1 MKISKDDIESIT
13 NINFTCNNL
22 HDLSND
28 IYESLMDGDYPE
40 VRIYSQT
47 LIQSLAE
54 LIQSLEDEI

>member
-40 VRIYSQT
+40 VRMYSQS
-47 LIQSLAE
+47 LIQSVAE
-54 LIQSLEDEI
+54 LIQSLDDEL

>member
-40 VRIYSQT
+40 VRIHSQL
-47 LIQSLAE
+47 LIQSVAE

>member
-1 MKISKDDIESIT
+1 MIISKDDIESIT

-28 IYESLMDGDYPE
+28 IYESLMDGDHPS
-40 VRIYSQT
+40 VKMHAQV

-54 LIQSLEDEI
+54 LIQSLDDEI

>member
-28 IYESLMDGDYPE
+28 IYESLMDGDYSE
-40 VRIYSQT
+40 VRIHSQL
-47 LIQSLAE
+47 LIQSVAE

>member
-40 VRIYSQT
+40 VRMYSQT

-54 LIQSLEDEI
+54 LIQSLDDEL

>member
-40 VRIYSQT
+40 VRMHSQT

-54 LIQSLEDEI
+54 LIQSLDDEL

>member
-28 IYESLMDGDYPE
+28 IYESLMDGDYHE
-40 VRIYSQT
+40 VKRCSQE
-47 LIQSLAE
+47 LIQSAVE
-54 LIQSLEDEI
+54 LIQSLEDEL

>member
-40 VRIYSQT
+40 VRMCSQT

-54 LIQSLEDEI
+54 LIQSLDDEL